1 MYEPLESSSINR
13 SFNRELTGLTNKL
26 VKVTMPAN
34 KWYRGVLVGAD
45 LTSLT
50 LCLEKVTTDA
60 NEHFNKLFIRGTA
73 WETISLE
80 DKPFPIENLFERIA
94 ATFPP
99 GQVKL
104 IQDAISIL
112 NGKIKVTAAGVE
124 GKGPTATHVQKIYDS
139 FMEEISKIKE

>member
-1 MYEPLESSSINR
+1 
-13 SFNRELTGLTNKL
+13 
-26 VKVTMPAN
+26 MPAN
-34 KWYRGVLVGAD
+34 KWYRGILVGAD
-45 LTSLT
+45 LATLT
-50 LCLEKVTTDA
+50 LCLDRVTSDT
-60 NEHFNKLFIRGTA
+60 NEHMNKLFIRGGS

-80 DKPFPIENLFERIA
+80 DKPFPLETLNDRIA

-104 IQDAISIL
+104 VGDAISIL

-139 FMEEISKIKE
+139 FMEDLSKTTTKE

>member
-1 MYEPLESSSINR
+1 MPLESSSINR

-26 VKVTMPAN
+26 VKITMPSG
-34 KWYRGVLVGAD
+34 KWYRGILVGAD
-45 LTSLT
+45 LATLT
-50 LCLEKVTTDA
+50 ICVDKVTSDS
-60 NEHFNKLFIRGTA
+60 NDHMNKLLIRGGS
-73 WETISLE
+73 WDTISLE
-80 DKPFPIENLFERIA
+80 DKPFPLETLNDRIA

-104 IQDAISIL
+104 IGDAISIL

-139 FMEEISKIKE
+139 FMEDLSKPPKE

>member
-1 MYEPLESSSINR
+1 MESSSINR

-26 VKVTMPAN
+26 VKITMPSN
-34 KWYRGVLVGAD
+34 KWYRGILVGAD
-45 LTSLT
+45 LTTLT
-50 LCLEKVTTDA
+50 ICLDKVTSDS
-60 NEHFNKLFIRGTA
+60 NEHMNKLFIRGGS

-80 DKPFPIENLFERIA
+80 DKPFPLDNLYERIA

-104 IQDAISIL
+104 VGDAISIL

-124 GKGPTATHVQKIYDS
+124 GKGPTSTHVQKIYDS
-139 FMEEISKIKE
+139 FMEDLSKVKE